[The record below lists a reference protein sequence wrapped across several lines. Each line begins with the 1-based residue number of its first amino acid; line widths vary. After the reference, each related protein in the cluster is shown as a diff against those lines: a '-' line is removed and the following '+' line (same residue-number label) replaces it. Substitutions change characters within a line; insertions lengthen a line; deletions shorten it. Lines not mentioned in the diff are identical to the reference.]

1 MARLSPARRAI
12 PDAVWRACRLK
23 AVHAESAAVTR
34 RDGAVVR
41 GIVPAAILAEPG
53 RAILCRPFLAS
64 MVRRGV
70 GAASVIAPLPAAPVG
85 GLPNAGRRSSSRRW
99 PKKCADCAFR
109 LTG

>member
-1 MARLSPARRAI
+1 MWRGCHPPDAPI

-23 AVHAESAAVTR
+23 GAAESAAVTHG
-34 RDGAVVR
+34 DGAVVR

-70 GAASVIAPLPAAPVG
+70 GAASVMAPLPAGAWAAAQRAAGPLRG
-85 GLPNAGRRSSSRRW
+85 GGR
-99 PKKCADCAFR
+99 KKCAHCAFR